1 MSIINFFKSLFVNF
15 AETSPEPL
23 QEPKKVETIE
33 VKKEAPAKKKA
44 TKKKATKKKATKKKA
59 TKKKATKKKVASKKP
74 NLKNMTKNQLDEY
87 GESIGLK
94 LDRRKTKQAMID
106 EINSKK

>member
-15 AETSPEPL
+15 TETPPELP
-23 QEPKKVETIE
+23 QEPKKAE
-33 VKKEAPAKKKA
+33 VKKKAPA
-44 TKKKATKKKATKKKA
+44 KKKATKKKATKKKA

-74 NLKNMTKNQLDEY
+74 NLKNMTKKQLDEY

>member
-15 AETSPEPL
+15 TETPPELP
-23 QEPKKVETIE
+23 QEPKKAE
-33 VKKEAPAKKKA
+33 VKKKAPA
-44 TKKKATKKKATKKKA
+44 KKKATKKKA

-74 NLKNMTKNQLDEY
+74 NLKNMTKKQLDEY

>member
-33 VKKEAPAKKKA
+33 VKKEA
-44 TKKKATKKKATKKKA
+44 TKKKATKKKA

-74 NLKNMTKNQLDEY
+74 NLKNMTKKQLDEY

>member
-33 VKKEAPAKKKA
+33 VKKEA

-74 NLKNMTKNQLDEY
+74 NLKNMTKKQLDEY

>member
-15 AETSPEPL
+15 TETPPELP
-23 QEPKKVETIE
+23 QEPKKAE
-33 VKKEAPAKKKA
+33 VKKKAPA
-44 TKKKATKKKATKKKA
+44 KKKA

-74 NLKNMTKNQLDEY
+74 NLKNMTKKQLDEY